1 MVGTLINNMT
11 QCEDGTLHA
20 LTDEQVIE
28 TALAAPPE
36 GACVTFPWLLDRP
49 AECLDLHPS
58 VLGYAAAVRL
68 LQDGANTFHAG
79 APQRHVMA
87 VRSDQGCFAVL
98 WELSVPRL
106 HTLGE
111 LEAAAV
117 AAAAVAAVAAAPVAL
132 RVLLCLCLR
141 HLLHLPLLHL
151 PLMRTM
157 LACSHESTP
166 ICIQLAELKCIVELC
181 LTLGFVLA

>member
-117 AAAAVAAVAAAPVAL
+117 AAAAVAAVAAAPVAPSAPVPVPAPPAASSAAAPSTDAHHARL
-132 RVLLCLCLR
+132 LARV
-141 HLLHLPLLHL
+141 HTHMH
-151 PLMRTM
+151 
-157 LACSHESTP
+157 ST
-166 ICIQLAELKCIVELC
+166 
-181 LTLGFVLA
+181 G